1 MVVVSQSQAEQGA
14 VVFQNNS
21 SGGNNRRQLFRL
33 WCTPGK
39 GSGSKI
45 LVSGGSQT
53 DLESDGATGS
63 AEGAKGLPAKNKGT
77 APSSK
82 VRQCGRC
89 RIHKQ
94 AGGTRSPALQMIAGE
109 IFAWAESNLAS
120 LTAVH
125 LKGTLNS
132 LADFLSRQQVKQ
144 DEWSLNQEV
153 LEQVVKT
160 WGIPEV
166 DLFASESNKKVAQF
180 FSLHSLDRA
189 RGMDAFAN
197 AWHFNLCYAFPP
209 VRLVAEALQKILT
222 QEMDLILIAPFW
234 PRKAWFAVLKRLA
247 IYPPILLPMREDLVT
262 QGPI

>member
-1 MVVVSQSQAEQGA
+1 
-14 VVFQNNS
+14 
-21 SGGNNRRQLFRL
+21 
-33 WCTPGK
+33 
-39 GSGSKI
+39 
-45 LVSGGSQT
+45 
-53 DLESDGATGS
+53 
-63 AEGAKGLPAKNKGT
+63 
-77 APSSK
+77 
-82 VRQCGRC
+82 
-89 RIHKQ
+89 
-94 AGGTRSPALQMIAGE
+94 MIAGE

-153 LEQVVKT
+153 FEQVVKT

-189 RGMDAFAN
+189 RGMDTFAN